1 MMAEG
6 HYCRGRLD
14 DRGVGTIAVPALWV
28 YHFPELRRFRLAESS
43 SFP

>member
-1 MMAEG
+1 LIG
-6 HYCRGRLD
+6 
-14 DRGVGTIAVPALWV
+14 GVGTIAVAAHSM